1 MGGMAAQIP
10 IKSDPEASR
19 IALEKVR
26 ADKLREVRDGHDGTW
41 VAHPGLVPV
50 AREVFEE
57 HMSGANQLSRLR
69 EEFETTTDELLAV
82 PGGTRTEEGLR
93 LNIRVGV
100 QYLEAWIRGNGCVPL
115 YHLMEDAA
123 TAEISRT
130 QIWQWQKHNAVLE
143 GGEQVT
149 REMAERVL
157 DEEMQVVAREIGRDR
172 FEKGRFDEAR
182 ELFLGLSFSDE
193 LVEFLPEYAYDMLNK
208 LNEEN

>member
-1 MGGMAAQIP
+1 M
-10 IKSDPEASR
+10 
-19 IALEKVR
+19 
-26 ADKLREVRDGHDGTW
+26 
-41 VAHPGLVPV
+41 
-50 AREVFEE
+50 
-57 HMSGANQLSRLR
+57 
-69 EEFETTTDELLAV
+69 
-82 PGGTRTEEGLR
+82 
-93 LNIRVGV
+93 

-143 GGEQVT
+143 GGGQVT

-172 FEKGRFDEAR
+172 FEKGRFHEAR

-193 LVEFLPEYAYDMLNK
+193 FVEFLPEYAYDMLNK